1 MLCAFQIMDFP
12 AHFRPA
18 TVLLSPQ
25 VNDKWALLDAM
36 VEAAAEAWEFSPDL
50 AAESRRCLVARE
62 ESVSTGM
69 EAGIAVPHAAVA
81 GLPKMIIGMAI
92 LPQGLEFE
100 SLDGQPSTV
109 VVMILVP
116 KSEKLAH
123 LQTLTEVARRL
134 SGRVFRQSLLDA
146 QTGEQ
151 VVELW
156 S

>member
-1 MLCAFQIMDFP
+1 
-12 AHFRPA
+12 
-18 TVLLSPQ
+18 
-25 VNDKWALLDAM
+25 
-36 VEAAAEAWEFSPDL
+36 VE
-50 AAESRRCLVARE
+50 
-62 ESVSTGM
+62 
-69 EAGIAVPHAAVA
+69 

-92 LPQGLEFE
+92 LPEGLAFE
-100 SLDGQPSTV
+100 SLDSQPATV

-134 SGRVFRQSLLDA
+134 SGNAFRQSLLQA
-146 QTGEQ
+146 QSGEQ

>member
-1 MLCAFQIMDFP
+1 MDFP

-25 VNDKWALLDAM
+25 VKDKWGLLRAM
-36 VEAAAEAWEFSPDL
+36 VNAAAKAWDFPEEL
-50 AAESRRCLVARE
+50 QMESHRCLVARE

-69 EAGIAVPHAAVA
+69 EAGIAVPHAAVD

-92 LPQGLEFE
+92 IPEGIEFE
-100 SLDGQPSTV
+100 SLDGQATTV

-116 KSEKLAH
+116 KTEKLAH

-134 SGRVFRQSLLDA
+134 SGTAFRQSLLQA
-146 QTGEQ
+146 ETGEQ
-151 VVELW
+151 VVALW